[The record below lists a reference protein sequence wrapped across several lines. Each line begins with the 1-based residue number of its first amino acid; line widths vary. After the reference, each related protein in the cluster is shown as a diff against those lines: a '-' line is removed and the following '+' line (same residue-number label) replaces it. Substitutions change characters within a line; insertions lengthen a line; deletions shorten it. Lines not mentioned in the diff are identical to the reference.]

1 MRKPHATRKLSVAKA
16 GKVQHQVQVCV
27 DQRTTDNIASARAS
41 YKAILGRSVST
52 SVVMRRGVDLL
63 ARHLQQVHGE
73 ERTKDELSYLMRS
86 VR

>member
-1 MRKPHATRKLSVAKA
+1 
-16 GKVQHQVQVCV
+16 VCV

-63 ARHLQQVHGE
+63 ARYLQQVHGE
-73 ERTKDELSYLMRS
+73 ERTKDELSSLMRS